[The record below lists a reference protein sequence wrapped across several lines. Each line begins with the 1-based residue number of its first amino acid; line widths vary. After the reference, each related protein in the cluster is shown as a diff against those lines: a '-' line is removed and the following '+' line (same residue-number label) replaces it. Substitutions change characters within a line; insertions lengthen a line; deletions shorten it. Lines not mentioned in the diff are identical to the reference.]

1 MGTRPGVRAQEVAVS
16 ERAHIEIE
24 MLSQPRYL
32 SGVRTLVSAVAQRLG
47 FHEGE
52 CGQIALAVD
61 EALCNVIRHGYERN
75 PKGRIW
81 IKIWPVDDEAG
92 ETCEG
97 AALDAPLDQ
106 HRPQAGGIRV
116 VIEDLARRV
125 DPDDIR
131 SRDLTEVRPG
141 GLGVHI
147 MREVMDEVRF
157 EHREDAETGESGR
170 GMRLTMTKR
179 RSSEKA

>member
-1 MGTRPGVRAQEVAVS
+1 MSDP
-16 ERAHIEIE
+16 AHINIE

-32 SGVRTLVSAVAQRLG
+32 SGVRTLVAAVAQRLG
-47 FHEGE
+47 FSESD

-61 EALCNVIRHGYERN
+61 EALCNVIRHGYSRN
-75 PKGRIW
+75 PRGKIW
-81 IKIWPVDDEAG
+81 VGIWPVDDEAG

-106 HRPQAGGIRV
+106 HRPKAGGIRIV
-116 VIEDLARRV
+116 VEDLARQV
-125 DPDDIR
+125 DPENIR
-131 SRDLTEVRPG
+131 SRDLSEVRPG
-141 GLGVHI
+141 GLGVHLI
-147 MREVMDEVRF
+147 REIMDEVRY
-157 EHREDAETGESGR
+157 EHRAESETGQHGH